1 MESPECSCLTCSKK
15 YTFDVLSE
23 DIIAVL
29 NKEKI
34 KSSHFVG
41 ISLGTILIRQIGEM
55 YPKRVQSMVMAGAI
69 MKLNV
74 RSQILMRF
82 GNVCKSIIPYLW
94 LYRLFAYIIM
104 PKKSHKE
111 SRLLFV
117 REAKKLYQKNSYVGI
132 NSPLNLN
139 PCCDCFV
146 KWISTSQLCMLWK

>member
-1 MESPECSCLTCSKK
+1 MQLSNVFKKNILLSVVRGYYRCSKQR
-15 YTFDVLSE
+15 
-23 DIIAVL
+23 
-29 NKEKI
+29 KI

-41 ISLGTILIRQIGEM
+41 ISLGTILIRQIGET
-55 YPKRVQSMVMAGAI
+55 YPKRTEYGNGWRDYETQCA
-69 MKLNV
+69 
-74 RSQILMRF
+74 SQILMRF

-117 REAKKLYQKNSYVGI
+117 REAKKPIKKNSYVGI
-132 NSPLNLN
+132 NSLKNLN

-146 KWISTSQLCMLWK
+146 KWISTSNFVCYGK